1 MTGPIHKVTNLTPAP
16 ETRGSGWRCWAIVA
30 LLSLLVALVV
40 AASDGLGLLAK
51 LDLQGY
57 DLLVKIQDPDTTGG
71 DIVFVDFDEETVHKL
86 NAFPLPRLL
95 VAEVID
101 RINSCEP
108 AVIGLDVILDQP
120 RVKAEDDQLAA
131 ALAKAGNVIIAGEYG
146 RYGDHPT
153 NNPLPIF
160 ENVSPPIFA
169 VGFVDMPTDSDGI
182 HRRMFLKALTS
193 DYKRFSFPVALA
205 TYYSGKQLRP
215 GRPGFLRFGDMD
227 LPLATTAPDTAW
239 IHFHPSSPVS
249 PKDVISVLELLAPDF
264 DGARLKGKIVLIG
277 QTSEKGKDLYA
288 TPVPEKELNK
298 TLGRTQLTGTEIH
311 AAAIDTLLSGKVLRT
326 MHASPRWALG
336 LVLGFLVAACG
347 FRHRW
352 FISVGACALFVA
364 GVFFLAAFLF
374 TSHHIWMPFVSTEA
388 CLLLALPVGLGYRSV
403 EERRLKRMIEAERC
417 QLMGFFERYVSADV
431 AAEIWSKRDQIVL
444 AGEERVATI
453 LFSDIRSFTAMT
465 CGVPSKDVLAWLN
478 RYLTAMGEVIKDNKG
493 FLNKFIGDGIM
504 VVFGA
509 PLSAGPREDACRA
522 VRCAQEM
529 LVRLEKWNAAL
540 PPGEQPLKIG
550 IGIHTGSVTAGNV
563 GSPDRLEYSVI
574 GEAVNLASRLEALTK
589 DFKTPIVLSPET
601 YEFIR
606 TEFSAVSIGE
616 AQVRGFTHAIPLY
629 TVESQ
634 SAVEVHS

>member
-1 MTGPIHKVTNLTPAP
+1 MTGPIHKVANVTPPP

-57 DLLVKIQDPDTTGG
+57 DLLVKIQDPDLTGG
-71 DIVFVDFDEETVHKL
+71 DIVFVDFDEETVHKY
-86 NAFPLPRLL
+86 NAFPLPRRL

-101 RINSCEP
+101 KISAGEP
-108 AVIGLDVILDQP
+108 TVIGLDVILDQP
-120 RVKAEDDQLAA
+120 RAEDDDKQLAT
-131 ALAKAGNVIIAGEYG
+131 ALGNAGNVIVAGEYG
-146 RYGDHPT
+146 GFGDHPE
-153 NNPLPIF
+153 NDPLPEF
-160 ENVSPPIFA
+160 LEA
-169 VGFVDMPTDSDGI
+169 AAGMGFVDMPADTDGTY
-182 HRRMFLKALTS
+182 RRMFLKAVTPKYRHL
-193 DYKRFSFPVALA
+193 SFPVALA
-205 TYYSGKQLRP
+205 SLSSGRRLQP
-215 GRPGFLRFGDMD
+215 GRPGYLRFGNMD
-227 LPLATTAPDTAW
+227 LPLASSAPDTAW
-239 IHFHPSSPVS
+239 IHFHPSPPVP
-249 PKDVISVLELLAPDF
+249 PKDIISVLELLGPGFDPAP
-264 DGARLKGKIVLIG
+264 LKGKIVLIG

-326 MHASPRWALG
+326 IHAFPRWALG

-352 FISVGACALFVA
+352 FISVGACVLLVA

-374 TSHHIWMPFVSTEA
+374 TQHHMWMPFVSAEA
-388 CLLLALPVGLGYRSV
+388 CLLLALPAGLGYRSV
-403 EERRLKRMIEAERC
+403 EERRLKRLIEAERC

-431 AAEIWSKRDQIVL
+431 AAEIWKRRDQIVL

-453 LFSDIRSFTAMT
+453 LFSDIRNFTATT
-465 CGVPSKDVLAWLN
+465 CGVPSQQVLGWLN
-478 RYLTAMGEVIKDNKG
+478 RYLTAMGEVIKENKG

-522 VRCAQEM
+522 VRCALEM
-529 LVRLEKWNAAL
+529 LVRVEKWNAAL
-540 PPGEQPLKIG
+540 PPGEPHLKIG

-589 DFKTPIVLSPET
+589 EVKTPIVLSPET
-601 YEFIR
+601 YEYIR